1 MSRPLEFCFDFISP
15 YSYIA
20 LHALPRFVEGK
31 DIDVVYK
38 PVFLGAIMRGT
49 DNRPPGFVPAKNAYM
64 QTDIQRSCRRYG
76 IGFRMHPSFPM
87 MNTRPALRIACALAG
102 SPSDQS
108 DFIRA
113 VFHGVWTAPEPL
125 ETDDL
130 EQIGAACRAAG
141 LDAERLV
148 SLADGAEAK
157 ALLVQNTDQAIAR
170 GAFGAPS
177 MFVGD
182 ELFFGHDRLDYA
194 VEAAVSA

>member
-1 MSRPLEFCFDFISP
+1 MPETLEFCFDFISP

-20 LHALPRFVEGK
+20 FHALPHFASGK

-64 QTDIQRSCRRYG
+64 QKDIQRSCRRYG
-76 IGFRMHPSFPM
+76 IEFRMHPGFPM
-87 MNTRPALRIACALAG
+87 MNTRPALRIACALADL
-102 SPSDQS
+102 PSQQS
-108 DFIRA
+108 DFIKA
-113 VFHGVWTAPEPL
+113 VFHGVWSAPDPL
-125 ETDDL
+125 QTDDL

-141 LDAERLV
+141 LDSERLV
-148 SLADGAEAK
+148 SLADGADAK
-157 ALLVQNTDQAIAR
+157 AALVRNTDDAIAR

-194 VEAAVSA
+194 VEAAVSS